1 MAYYVL
7 MTSLMQYWGQYCT
20 VRTESS
26 QCHCWPGRQ
35 SQILQLLQNIYASSR
50 GGETGGRM
58 GLGLHFYIENFAW
71 IATTGCYTPGFW
83 NSNYVEGKMRT
94 NEALHILMD
103 PLTGTTDNRVLAG
116 ALPPVLSKVPLSGAE
131 KPFRNSIIGNFMVY

>member
-1 MAYYVL
+1 
-7 MTSLMQYWGQYCT
+7 
-20 VRTESS
+20 
-26 QCHCWPGRQ
+26 
-35 SQILQLLQNIYASSR
+35 
-50 GGETGGRM
+50 
-58 GLGLHFYIENFAW
+58 
-71 IATTGCYTPGFW
+71 
-83 NSNYVEGKMRT
+83 MRT